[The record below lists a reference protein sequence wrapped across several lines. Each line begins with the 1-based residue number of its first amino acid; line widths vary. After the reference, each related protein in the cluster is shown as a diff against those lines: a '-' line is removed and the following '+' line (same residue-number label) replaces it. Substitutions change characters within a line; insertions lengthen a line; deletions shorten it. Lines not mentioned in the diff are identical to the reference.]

1 VTKRIQD
8 GSDRGHSQGFT
19 LIELI
24 AAMAI
29 FLTIMGGVAALFV
42 TTMKTV
48 KQGFQNQ
55 EIFELAR
62 GTLSIIENDLSRAF
76 TSREHGDLYK
86 FYGTPIGFTFVGLVG
101 RDQNSPDG
109 NLARVTYVIYH
120 DNNDPDILRSN
131 QDVELPVYK
140 LLRYYEP
147 NREDLDDFPVVW
159 YPPGGSNDG
168 VFNLGA
174 LIDRACQCN
183 SLDPNPVGI
192 HPDTGLPMDVRQTK
206 EAISAKKR
214 ELWIRMLSGGDAV
227 VPSAWSPHVQ
237 RWSFEYLEDGSRNTN
252 GNEYG
257 LIDLGAIHGVNRPPD
272 PLEVPRDYI
281 VAENLLYVYRNA
293 TIATNGFDDDGDGV
307 IDERGEHQVLMS
319 NPTIFSGIERV
330 DINGDGFVEND
341 TVSFLPTPNNPFP
354 THFFSY
360 REFRPQVQLQRLA
373 NGLLRLDYDENVLP
387 IRHGNGTAFTD
398 IVTVDSRFWNDMR
411 NTKNF
416 EAFIPPGGGLPSV
429 RYNDDDDDGDGA
441 IDEAFA
447 SGSPFTPTLPQSVG
461 TFFTFFFESPAAGVP
476 DFMRSFDQ
484 HIDIPTG
491 YRRLPPS

>member
-1 VTKRIQD
+1 
-8 GSDRGHSQGFT
+8 
-19 LIELI
+19 
-24 AAMAI
+24 MAI

-55 EIFELAR
+55 KIFELAR

-120 DNNDPDILRSN
+120 DDANPDILRST
-131 QDVELPVYK
+131 QDVERPAFK

-168 VFNLGA
+168 VFNLGV

-183 SLDPNPVGI
+183 GLDPNPVGI
-192 HPDTGLPMDVRQTK
+192 HPHTGQPMDVRQTK

-227 VPSAWSPHVQ
+227 VPSAWNPNIQ
-237 RWSFEYLEDGSRNTN
+237 RWSFEYLPDGTRNTI
-252 GNEYG
+252 GNPIG
-257 LIDLGAIHGVNRPPD
+257 LVDLGAIHGGNRPPD
-272 PLEVPRDYI
+272 PLEKPIDYI

-293 TIATNGFDDDGDGV
+293 NIAANGFDDDGDGV
-307 IDERGEHQVLMS
+307 VDEGGEQRVLLS
-319 NPTIFSGIERV
+319 NPTIFNERERI
-330 DINGDGFVEND
+330 DINRDGFFEDD
-341 TVSFLPTPNNPFP
+341 TVSFHPTLANPFP

-360 REFRPQVQLQRLA
+360 REFKPQVQLQRLA
-373 NGLLRLDYDENVLP
+373 NGLLRTDFKNDVMP
-387 IRHGNGTAFTD
+387 IRHENGTAITE

-411 NTKNF
+411 NTQNF
-416 EAFIPPGGGLPSV
+416 EALGPPRSLL
-429 RYNDDDDDGDGA
+429 DFDDDGDGA
-441 IDEAFA
+441 VDEAFA
-447 SGSPFTPTLPQSVG
+447 TGSPFTPTLPQSVG

-476 DFMRSFDQ
+476 DFMRGFDQ